1 MNSLGVDPF
10 IKYLYEDLRDGLI
23 LIQLFEKVFP
33 GSVDQKKVNYPPYKA
48 MGGEM
53 KKLENCNYAVQLAK
67 QVGFSVV
74 GIDGKNIYDKNKMLT
89 LSIVWQLMRAYVLEI
104 LRQLSKDGKPVSEA
118 QIVAWA
124 NDRLKGAGKHSQIG
138 APGFKD
144 QVLKNGVVILDVV
157 DAIQPNSV
165 DYGLVAG
172 GDTEQDLLDNAKLA
186 ISTARRSGAV
196 VFALPED
203 IVEVKPKML
212 MTIFAALMAVDLG
225 VRR

>member
-1 MNSLGVDPF
+1 
-10 IKYLYEDLRDGLI
+10 
-23 LIQLFEKVFP
+23 
-33 GSVDQKKVNYPPYKA
+33 
-48 MGGEM
+48 
-53 KKLENCNYAVQLAK
+53 
-67 QVGFSVV
+67 
-74 GIDGKNIYDKNKMLT
+74 
-89 LSIVWQLMRAYVLEI
+89 MRAYVLEI

-124 NDRLKGAGKHSQIG
+124 NDRLRGAGKKVQIG
-138 APGFKD
+138 ASGFKD
-144 QVLKNGVVILDVV
+144 QVLKNGVVILDLV

-165 DYGLVAG
+165 DFGLVAP
-172 GDTEQDLLDNAKLA
+172 GDSEQDLLDNAKLA

-203 IVEVKPKML
+203 IVEVKPKMM